1 MTSTM
6 IFAIVMTTVSTVVVF
21 GSIAYVA
28 YHEYKASKW

>member
-6 IFAIVMTTVSTVVVF
+6 IFAIVMTTVSAVVVF
-21 GSIAYVA
+21 GGVAYVA